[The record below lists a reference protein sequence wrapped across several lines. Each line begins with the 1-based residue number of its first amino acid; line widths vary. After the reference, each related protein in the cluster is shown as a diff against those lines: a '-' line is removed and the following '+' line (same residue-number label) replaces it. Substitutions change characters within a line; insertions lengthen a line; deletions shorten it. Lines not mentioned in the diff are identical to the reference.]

1 LNEQW
6 KRIRRGWY
14 LGGDEFQSR
23 LLQRVKRT
31 VSQGLAASYSGAAKR
46 AHGERE
52 AARMLAQGKAALGWR
67 AEDLARAPKNLL
79 EKQVLAWWLR
89 QRTTVSRRWIS
100 QRLGMGEESGV
111 TRAVRKVKT
120 VQDAKLKRTQQQ
132 LLNGVAEW
140 FFVRLAAA
148 RW

>member
-1 LNEQW
+1 MG
-6 KRIRRGWY
+6 RGRRRGCW
-14 LGGDEFQSR
+14 GR
-23 LLQRVKRT
+23 QRWDC
-31 VSQGLAASYSGAAKR
+31 
-46 AHGERE
+46 
-52 AARMLAQGKAALGWR
+52 ARK
-67 AEDLARAPKNLL
+67 ARAPKNLL

-120 VQDAKLKRTQQQ
+120 VQDAKLKRKQQQ